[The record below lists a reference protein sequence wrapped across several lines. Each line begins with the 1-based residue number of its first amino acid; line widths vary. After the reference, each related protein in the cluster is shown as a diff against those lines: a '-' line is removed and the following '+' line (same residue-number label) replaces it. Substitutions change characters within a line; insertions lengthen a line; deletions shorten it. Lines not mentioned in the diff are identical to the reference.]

1 MTHRLWAPL
10 GAAAAFLVLS
20 GGLAG
25 CANRLPLMG
34 HGAGAANQ
42 TRQQP
47 GPNQPT
53 KTVDPRDQSA
63 NTAPP
68 RTVPIQGQ
76 SPDPFAVAPQGAL
89 PDPYAHP
96 PR

>member
-1 MTHRLWAPL
+1 MTHRNWTPV
-10 GAAAAFLVLS
+10 GAAAVLLVLS
-20 GGLAG
+20 AGLGGCVSG
-25 CANRLPLMG
+25 PPLG
-34 HGAGAANQ
+34 HGAGASDQ

-53 KTVDPRDQSA
+53 KTIDPRDQSA

-76 SPDPFAVAPQGAL
+76 SPNPFGAAPQGAL